1 MKFVQR
7 NNEVLRV
14 SDDAVDKYL
23 KNGYDLLDEKGV
35 KVVKKGVK
43 ESYSRAEYEAVA
55 NENAKLRAE
64 LEKLKAKKNA

>member
-14 SDDAVDKYL
+14 NDEAVDKYL
-23 KNGYDLLDEKGV
+23 KNGYDLLDDAGK

-43 ESYSRAEYEAVA
+43 ETYTRAEYLALV
-55 NENAKLRAE
+55 NECETLRAE
-64 LEKLKAKKNA
+64 LAKLKAKK